1 MSASKAA
8 RAEIRI
14 GSLMVDGFQ
23 LPDGSYRMSQQQAAE
38 AIGESPVY
46 ALRFLRSKA
55 SEALLG
61 ESYTDYSPES
71 IEVDSANTGRGQ
83 TRINALPLEVVTA
96 YWLYRASNGNKTA
109 ILMTWAL
116 LTESLERRFDSAF
129 GVAVSEGDYQQRL
142 ADRISQLENDFG
154 DDLAMGDIYRNWVA
168 ALEQQLRDNG
178 IEPWKPPPLDEGSD
192 GQNQ

>member
-1 MSASKAA
+1 VSASKAA

-14 GSLMVDGFQ
+14 GSLIIDGFQ
-23 LPDGSYRMSQQQAAE
+23 LPDGSYRMSQQQASE
-38 AIGESPVY
+38 SIGESPVY
-46 ALRFLRSKA
+46 ALRFLRSRA

-71 IEVDSANTGRGQ
+71 IEVDSTNTTGRGQ

-96 YWLYRASNGNKTA
+96 YWLYRASNGNKQA

-116 LTESLERRFDSAF
+116 LTESLERRFDNAF
-129 GVAVSEGDYQQRL
+129 GVAVSEAGYQQRL

-154 DDLAMGDIYRNWVA
+154 DDLAMGDIYRSWVA
-168 ALEQQLRDNG
+168 TLEQQLRDNG
-178 IEPWKPPPLDEGSD
+178 IEPWQPPPLDEGSD
-192 GQNQ
+192 HP

>member
-14 GSLMVDGFQ
+14 GSLIIDGFQ
-23 LPDGSYRMSQQQAAE
+23 LPDGSYRMSQQQASE
-38 AIGESPVY
+38 SIGESPVY
-46 ALRFLRSKA
+46 ALRFLRSRA

-71 IEVDSANTGRGQ
+71 IEVDSTNTTGRGQ

-96 YWLYRASNGNKTA
+96 YWLYRASNGNKQA

-116 LTESLERRFDSAF
+116 LTESLERRFDNAF
-129 GVAVSEGDYQQRL
+129 GVAVSEGGYQQRL

-154 DDLAMGDIYRNWVA
+154 DDLAMGDIYRSWVA
-168 ALEQQLRDNG
+168 TLEQQLRDNG
-178 IEPWKPPPLDEGSD
+178 IEPWQPPSLDEGVD
-192 GQNQ
+192 

>member
-14 GSLMVDGFQ
+14 GSLIIDGFQ
-23 LPDGSYRMSQQQAAE
+23 LPDGSYRMSQQQASE
-38 AIGESPVY
+38 SIGESPVY
-46 ALRFLRSKA
+46 ALRFLRSRA

-71 IEVDSANTGRGQ
+71 IEVDSTNTTGRGQ

-96 YWLYRASNGNKTA
+96 YWLYRASNGNKQA

-116 LTESLERRFDSAF
+116 LTESLERRFDNAF
-129 GVAVSEGDYQQRL
+129 GVAVSEAGYQQRL

-154 DDLAMGDIYRNWVA
+154 DDLAMGDIYRSWVA
-168 ALEQQLRDNG
+168 TLEQQLRDNG
-178 IEPWKPPPLDEGSD
+178 IEPWQPPPLDEGSD
-192 GQNQ
+192 HP